1 MAIVLAIQKCRHY
14 LLGRK
19 FIVRTDQKSLKFL
32 LEQREINMEYQRWLS
47 KLLGFDDIHYKPG
60 IENKAV
66 DALSRKERPVELLAM
81 SVPTAAQFQDIEK
94 ELAQDETL
102 KKIMGEL
109 AADPS
114 SHPDYFVLRGRL
126 LRRDK
131 LVIPK
136 ESKLIGVILRELH
149 DGRMGGHRGVQQ
161 THKRV
166 SELFFWTGMMKDIR
180 RYVAACSVCQR
191 CWTQF

>member
-1 MAIVLAIQKCRHY
+1 
-14 LLGRK
+14 
-19 FIVRTDQKSLKFL
+19 
-32 LEQREINMEYQRWLS
+32 
-47 KLLGFDDIHYKPG
+47 
-60 IENKAV
+60 
-66 DALSRKERPVELLAM
+66 M
-81 SVPTAAQFQDIEK
+81 SVPTAVQFQDIEK

-102 KKIMGEL
+102 QKIMGEL

-114 SHPDYFVLRGRL
+114 SHPDYSVLRGRL

-149 DGRMGGHRGVQQ
+149 DGHMGGHRGVQQ

-191 CWTQF
+191 CWTQFWSICQTGRSQFGPCDVKRLNTSKKRPIRDVEDRGTVAETPYSIHNKRRSRHMKKDTLKTLERVTPTLRHCFHPSLDPFS